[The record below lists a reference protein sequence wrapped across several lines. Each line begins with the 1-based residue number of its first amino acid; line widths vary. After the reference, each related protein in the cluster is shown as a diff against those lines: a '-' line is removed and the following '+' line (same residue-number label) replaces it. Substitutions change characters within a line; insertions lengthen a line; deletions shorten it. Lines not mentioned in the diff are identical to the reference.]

1 VRLRAQN
8 GRVAVVAH
16 RGVPGVA
23 PENTL
28 AGIEAALALGVDVV
42 EVDVSFR
49 DGELFLA
56 HSPEVA
62 LPDSPGLAEALRF
75 FADHAAHGTTIQV
88 DLKARGVEERVVEA
102 VATHGLL
109 ERAFVTST
117 FADVLRAVRRLEPAL
132 ATGLAYPYDRTG
144 LGERGL
150 LPPPVTRAA
159 LAAMRLVLPH
169 RAVRLARAAR
179 ADLLMLDHRVVSA
192 RTVGRCQE
200 RGLAVYA
207 WTVNDRDALDR
218 VLALGVDGVVTD
230 DPELVLGRR

>member
-1 VRLRAQN
+1 VRLRADR
-8 GRVAVVAH
+8 GRVVVVAH

-42 EVDVSFR
+42 EVDVSLR
-49 DGELFLA
+49 NGELLLA
-56 HSPEVA
+56 HSPDLA
-62 LPDSPGLAEALRF
+62 GLGSPGFAESLGF
-75 FADHAAHGTTIQV
+75 FADRAAPGTAIQV
-88 DLKARGVEERVVEA
+88 DLKARRVEHRVVEA
-102 VATHGLL
+102 VTAHGLL

-132 ATGLAYPYDRTG
+132 PTGLAYPYDRTG

-159 LAAMRLVLPH
+159 FATMRLALPH

-179 ADLLMLDHRVVSA
+179 TDLLMLDHRVVSA
-192 RTVGRCQE
+192 GTVGRCQE

-218 VLALGVDGVVTD
+218 VLSLGVDGVVTD